1 MAEAFIHRYLKAGTT
16 SISNL
21 LLHHYHEIGMT
32 TSQLM
37 VYLELKSYLDHGIEQ
52 PSLKAIADHLGTS
65 EEQVNQLI
73 HEMVS
78 QKFITQ
84 RLVPTKSGKDTAVY
98 DFTGLIDQLTKLD
111 ADQNSKTINDD
122 LTTTSREEI
131 FKQIQVEF
139 GRTLSPMELQYV
151 NQWIDQDHY
160 STDLIHLALKE
171 SVVNGKYTLKY
182 MDRILL
188 RWQQSNLTTPQAV
201 EADRQS
207 YEQLRQARSQSSH
220 EMTEKIPIF
229 KLNDQ

>member
-1 MAEAFIHRYLKAGTT
+1 MVADFLHRYLKAGTT

-32 TSQLM
+32 TGQLM
-37 VYLELKSYLDHGIEQ
+37 VYLELKSYLDRGINQ

-65 EEQVNQLI
+65 EDQVNQLI

-78 QKFITQ
+78 HKLVTQ
-84 RLVPTKSGKDTAVY
+84 RLVSTASGKDMAVY
-98 DFTGLIDQLTKLD
+98 DFSGLIDQLTKIG
-111 ADQNSKTINDD
+111 DQNDPNTDTKEP
-122 LTTTSREEI
+122 TTSREEI

-171 SVVNGKYTLKY
+171 AVVNGKYTLKY

-188 RWQQSNLTTPQAV
+188 RWQQSNLTTPQAI
-201 EADRQS
+201 EADRQR
-207 YEQLRQARSQSSH
+207 YEQRRQNRSNMGH